1 MAQALLVRFCNPG
14 YRQLISQTPKQS
26 TAQEFKMKNDRGFR
40 FTKPFT
46 WIPASLLVAGICTL
60 SVPRSVKADPIA
72 QQLPQNLHSQNL
84 QPRGRQTPV
93 REVISY
99 EMKGDELKICKQQ
112 GNSEKK
118 CEVVGKGY
126 TLGLRTANDLYNQ
139 GNVANAEILYRQLIA
154 RFPKQADAYYKL
166 GTVLSGQGKMSDAI
180 EQFQQAI
187 KVNPQHAKAHNDLG
201 VAMASQ
207 GKLPEAIVE
216 WRQAIKINSQYP
228 DALNNLG
235 VGLFQQGDKENQ
247 AEAVAALK
255 KAKELFV
262 KQGRTQAANRV
273 EQILQEI
280 NSQSSGS

>member
-1 MAQALLVRFCNPG
+1 
-14 YRQLISQTPKQS
+14 
-26 TAQEFKMKNDRGFR
+26 MKNDREFR
-40 FTKPFT
+40 PLKLFT
-46 WIPASLLVAGICTL
+46 WITPSILAMGGMCALAVVPSVQAEPSTL
-60 SVPRSVKADPIA
+60 
-72 QQLPQNLHSQNL
+72 QMPQNLHSQNS
-84 QPRGRQTPV
+84 QQRGPRGPV
-93 REVISY
+93 REVLSY

-126 TLGLRTANDLYNQ
+126 TVALRTANDLYNQ
-139 GNVANAEILYRQLIA
+139 GNVANAEILYRQLIT
-154 RFPKQADAYYKL
+154 RYPKQADAYYKL

-180 EQFQQAI
+180 DQFRLAI
-187 KVNPQHAKAHNDLG
+187 QVNPQHAKAHNDLG

-207 GKLPEAIVE
+207 GKLPDAIVE

-235 VGLFQQGDKENQ
+235 VALFQLGEKENQ

-262 KQGRTQAANRV
+262 KQGRTTAANRV
-273 EQILQEI
+273 EEILQQI